1 MTQTE
6 TVKVYEIA
14 TDLKMDVEV
23 VLQKIQAMGIQVKNK
38 MSKVEKAQ
46 VDTIRS
52 AILRDRHSALQEV
65 EVAPGVKKLRR
76 VDPPPP
82 KPQPPRPV
90 QAPTPPVARPAP
102 RPTPE
107 PVKVEAPAPAPVKV
121 EAPAPEP
128 VKVEAPAP
136 PL

>member
-76 VDPPPP
+76 VDPRPRRSPN
-82 KPQPPRPV
+82 RPV
-90 QAPTPPVARPAP
+90 PCRLRRRPWRVRPRAR
-102 RPTPE
+102 RPSP
-107 PVKVEAPAPAPVKV
+107 
-121 EAPAPEP
+121 
-128 VKVEAPAP
+128 
-136 PL
+136 